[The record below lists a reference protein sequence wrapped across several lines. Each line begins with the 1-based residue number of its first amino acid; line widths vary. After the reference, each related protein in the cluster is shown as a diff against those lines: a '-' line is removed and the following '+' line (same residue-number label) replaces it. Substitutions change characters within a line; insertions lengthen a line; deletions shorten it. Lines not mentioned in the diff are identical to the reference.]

1 MATMKDVASK
11 AGVSIA
17 TVSRILNGD
26 VTLVVRNETR
36 EAVFNAA
43 KSLNYVVKSKKTN
56 VTYTFGIVQ
65 WISSYEEKEDTY
77 YYNIRMS
84 LENYCIIN
92 SIQVKRYYRE
102 NLEDVFSDT
111 DLDGLLCIGK
121 FSKKLAAKLHARHHE
136 IVFVDSNPDKL
147 KYNAVYS
154 DFKTG
159 TKLAM
164 DYLIKK
170 GHRRIAYIGGREYLD
185 DAKEDVFIDSREKIY
200 LDFMQN
206 HKLLKYRKEDLYL
219 GDYSADNGY
228 DKTKRI
234 LEKKDLPTAI
244 LCGNDVIA
252 IGVLSALSEA
262 TLEKNISVIGFNNT
276 PMAQFYNPPLTTIN
290 VDTKYKGEL
299 ACQLLLNLIEE
310 KNKTPIRIVCSVNLV
325 ERESVY
331 ENK

>member
-92 SIQVKRYYRE
+92 NIQVKRYYRE

-121 FSKKLAAKLHARHHE
+121 FSKKLAAKLHDRHNE

-170 GHRRIAYIGGREYLD
+170 GHRRIAYVGGREYLD

-228 DKTKRI
+228 DKTKQI
-234 LEKKDLPTAI
+234 LERKDFPTAI

>member
-1 MATMKDVASK
+1 MKDVASK

-36 EAVFNAA
+36 DAVFNAA
-43 KSLNYVVKSKKTN
+43 KSLNYVVKSKKTY

-92 SIQVKRYYRE
+92 NIQVKRYYRE

-159 TKLAM
+159 KKLAM
-164 DYLIKK
+164 EHFINN

-228 DKTKRI
+228 DKTKQI
-234 LEKKDLPTAI
+234 LERKDFPTAI

-331 ENK
+331 ENN